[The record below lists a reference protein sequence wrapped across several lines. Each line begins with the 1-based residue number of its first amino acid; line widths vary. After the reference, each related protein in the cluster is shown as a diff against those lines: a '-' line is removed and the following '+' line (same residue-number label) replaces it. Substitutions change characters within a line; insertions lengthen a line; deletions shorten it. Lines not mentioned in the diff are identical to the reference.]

1 LSALRRRR
9 DDGPGQGFGGA
20 FRCRRVGAAAPVAH
34 LERRCAVFGLIVS
47 GRHGLGESQERA
59 MSHQPPKESK
69 KKAQHTAKEKKAIKQ
84 QKKHAGDAVPLIKH

>member
-1 LSALRRRR
+1 M
-9 DDGPGQGFGGA
+9 
-20 FRCRRVGAAAPVAH
+20 VGAGVCEAH
-34 LERRCAVFGLIVS
+34 LERRCPVFGRIVS
-47 GRHGLGESQERA
+47 TRHGVGESQERA